1 VPKHILDYSK
11 VAAAVE
17 WKLTQ
22 VSELPSVM
30 AGSDCCCIIALGTV
44 RIVDFQTAHVFIFEI
59 TPLYLNRITVTFV
72 WNITPLRDRLTCVV
86 HSVES
91 YHICIVKQS
100 TYIYLP
106 TVDSAVHV
114 QRLGSR
120 GVKLF
125 YGFNTEEWRVM
136 GCGVTTHISSF
147 IKPQNST
154 TLVSQVI
161 VTS

>member
-1 VPKHILDYSK
+1 
-11 VAAAVE
+11 
-17 WKLTQ
+17 
-22 VSELPSVM
+22 
-30 AGSDCCCIIALGTV
+30 
-44 RIVDFQTAHVFIFEI
+44 VDFQTAHVFIFEI

-125 YGFNTEEWRVM
+125 MVLILKNGEWRDEEWLL
-136 GCGVTTHISSF
+136 TYLHS
-147 IKPQNST
+147 
-154 TLVSQVI
+154 
-161 VTS
+161 

>member
-1 VPKHILDYSK
+1 MTCGEYTYENFGGMGYKNVGVLVPKHILDYSK

-72 WNITPLRDRLTCVV
+72 
-86 HSVES
+86 
-91 YHICIVKQS
+91 
-100 TYIYLP
+100 
-106 TVDSAVHV
+106 
-114 QRLGSR
+114 
-120 GVKLF
+120 
-125 YGFNTEEWRVM
+125 
-136 GCGVTTHISSF
+136 
-147 IKPQNST
+147 
-154 TLVSQVI
+154 
-161 VTS
+161 